1 MARIEVELWA
11 AYGNIDYTTVP
22 GASGRDAFP
31 IETVNPL
38 HGLYARDMQNIHVLV
53 IGFERVTGE
62 PSDAKCTTP

>member
-31 IETVNPL
+31 IKTVNLL
-38 HGLYARDMQNIHVLV
+38 HGLYARDMQDIRMLV
-53 IGFERVTGE
+53 TEFERVTGG
-62 PSDAKCTTP
+62 PPDAKCTTP